1 MQASTFLRIHLSYAS
16 IPSQTIKARGWT
28 LYGDFAGGKVWQN
41 RDLNP
46 WPSNLVVLQ
55 QNCNFQK
62 FFFFDPTELIING
75 HRVPHDGLRPIFSKA
90 IKKGVFNLL
99 YTFLTLRPCFG
110 CFNPELVETF
120 ENEKFAE
127 LTVDSNFVGSSQSGR
142 TYAGCVRSKRCNVLA
157 DSRVSDTCLNC
168 SNLRNIAINRS
179 VLTSPGKSPWPL
191 TCPEIKSFRIK
202 PRLKPGSFNY
212 VG

>member
-1 MQASTFLRIHLSYAS
+1 MRYIELSNYISLAHASKYILKNTSFICINSKSNNKGKRVNVIWRFCWWKSLTEPGFEPFTFQPSCSSAKLQLS
-16 IPSQTIKARGWT
+16 
-28 LYGDFAGGKVWQN
+28 KVQ
-41 RDLNP
+41 P
-46 WPSNLVVLQ
+46 
-55 QNCNFQK
+55 
-62 FFFFDPTELIING
+62 FFDPTELIING

-179 VLTSPGKSPWPL
+179 VLTSPGKSP
-191 TCPEIKSFRIK
+191 
-202 PRLKPGSFNY
+202 
-212 VG
+212 